1 MIRFV
6 RFRHFKST
14 KIKKNAHNI
23 YLALLIN
30 TENKNCVS
38 YLYYKN
44 IKGNRVVV
52 FECYEVKFSE
62 K

>member
-6 RFRHFKST
+6 SFRHFKSR
-14 KIKKNAHNI
+14 KKKNAHNI

-44 IKGNRVVV
+44 IKGTRVVV
-52 FECYEVKFSE
+52 FECYEVKVSE